1 MNSIRRQD
9 GFTLIEVLIALGIAA
24 LITTALGTAIFQIL
38 DRTAKGGETVRAL
51 NDIQNAG
58 QWLYLDGERAETT
71 DLIENDPPVSSM
83 VLNWVTDGNAHT
95 ATYTISGTEL
105 LRDHNGVVTTV
116 ARYVSNADFSISN
129 RLITVN
135 LTSTTWTSGIIS
147 KTNSRAS
154 RYAGKQLLARR

>member
-9 GFTLIEVLIALGIAA
+9 GFTLVEVLIALGIAA
-24 LITTALGTAIFQIL
+24 LITSTIGTAIFQIL
-38 DRTAKGGETVRAL
+38 DRSARGGETVRAL

-71 DLIENDPPVSSM
+71 DLVENDPSVASM
-83 VLNWVTDGNAHT
+83 VLSWVADGQSHT
-95 ATYTISGTEL
+95 VSYSITGTEL
-105 LRDHNGVVTTV
+105 VRDHNGVVTTV

-135 LTSTTWTSGIIS
+135 LTSTPGSTGAS
-147 KTNSRAS
+147 KDITYSIWLRPN
-154 RYAGKQLLARR
+154 

>member
-9 GFTLIEVLIALGIAA
+9 GFTLVEILVALGIAA
-24 LITTALGTAIFQIL
+24 LITTVLGTAIFQIL
-38 DRTAKGGETVRAL
+38 DRSARGGETVRAL

-71 DLIENDPPVSSM
+71 DLVDNDPPVDRM
-83 VLNWVTDGNAHT
+83 RLDWVADGVSHT
-95 ATYTISGTEL
+95 AIYTISGTEL
-105 LRDHNGVVTTV
+105 ERDHNGTVTTV

-135 LTSTTWTSGIIS
+135 LTSTPGSTGAS
-147 KTNSRAS
+147 KDITYNIWLRPN
-154 RYAGKQLLARR
+154 

>member
-9 GFTLIEVLIALGIAA
+9 GFTLVEVLIALGIAA
-24 LITTALGTAIFQIL
+24 LITSTIGTAIFQIL
-38 DRTAKGGETVRAL
+38 DRSARGGETVRAL

-71 DLIENDPPVSSM
+71 GLIENDPPVASM
-83 VLNWVTDGNAHT
+83 VLNWVADGQSHT
-95 ATYTISGTEL
+95 ASYSISGTEL
-105 LRDHNGVVTTV
+105 VRDHNGTVTTV

-135 LTSTTWTSGIIS
+135 LTSTPGSTGAS
-147 KTNSRAS
+147 KDITYNVWLRPN
-154 RYAGKQLLARR
+154 

>member
-24 LITTALGTAIFQIL
+24 LITGVLGTAIFQIL
-38 DRTAKGGETVRAL
+38 DRSARGGETVRAL

-71 DLIENDPPVSSM
+71 DLVESASPVDNM
-83 VLNWVTDGNAHT
+83 RLDWVADSQSHT
-95 ATYTISGTEL
+95 VSYSISGTEL
-105 LRDHNGVVTTV
+105 VRDHNGVVTTV

-129 RLITVN
+129 RLITIN
-135 LTSTTWTSGIIS
+135 LTSTPGSTGAS
-147 KTNSRAS
+147 KDITYNVWLRPN
-154 RYAGKQLLARR
+154 

>member
-1 MNSIRRQD
+1 MKSLRKQG
-9 GFTLIEVLIALGIAA
+9 GFTLVEILIALGIAA
-24 LITTALGTAIFQIL
+24 MITTALGTAIFQIL

-83 VLNWVTDGNAHT
+83 VLNWVTDGVSHT
-95 ATYTISGTEL
+95 ARYTISGTEL
-105 LRDHNGVVTTV
+105 ERDHNGVVTTV
-116 ARYVSNADFSISN
+116 ARYVSNVDFSISN

-135 LTSTTWTSGIIS
+135 MTSTPGSTGAS
-147 KTNSRAS
+147 KDITYNIWLRPN
-154 RYAGKQLLARR
+154 

>member
-1 MNSIRRQD
+1 MNSIRRQG
-9 GFTLIEVLIALGIAA
+9 GFTLVEILIALGIAA
-24 LITTALGTAIFQIL
+24 LITSALGTAIFQIL

-83 VLNWVTDGNAHT
+83 VLNWVTDGVSHT

-105 LRDHNGVVTTV
+105 ERDHNGVVTTV
-116 ARYVSNADFSISN
+116 ARYVSNVDFSISN

-135 LTSTTWTSGIIS
+135 MTSTPGSTGVS
-147 KTNSRAS
+147 KDITYNIWLRPN
-154 RYAGKQLLARR
+154 